1 MPSVSD
7 IISPLAQLDS
17 APSPRNPVGA
27 RPASSVNG
35 YHGRS
40 PDAVAQEFES
50 LFVSM
55 LLKNMRTS
63 MSEEGLFGSDSSD
76 TYGGIFDLFMSR
88 HLAQGSPLGV
98 GEMVKSYLDNSNAI
112 QVTPSGQEEITAEK

>member
-1 MPSVSD
+1 MPSASD
-7 IISPLAQLDS
+7 IISPLTQLDS
-17 APSPRNPVGA
+17 APNARNPVA
-27 RPASSVNG
+27 RQSSSVG
-35 YHGRS
+35 DRYRGQS
-40 PDAVAQEFES
+40 PDAVAEEFES

-112 QVTPSGQEEITAEK
+112 PETLSGQLESTAEK